1 MGDLL
6 FFEVKKF
13 YFYLDIVVVNICYIF
28 EVSYKN
34 GSSIIKNIKLLNFDC
49 YESIKYFCYIGFI
62 INFLYLVF
70 YLLINLF

>member
-34 GSSIIKNIKLLNFDC
+34 GNSIIKNIKLLNFGC
-49 YESIKYFCYIGFI
+49 YE
-62 INFLYLVF
+62 
-70 YLLINLF
+70 